1 MLYCFIH
8 VFIFCFNFCFKAP
21 DNNGKDDAD
30 QLNSDLED
38 FDLVESDGSECES
51 KPSFVMRIHS
61 ETSECPDNCFKEA
74 FHESV
79 TELPTDVHEFNEDH
93 LRLTTDDNQTAKFYL
108 QQGQKTIETKPKIWS
123 LAQTATSLNQAD
135 YSSCMHKGTSCSSSN
150 CVSNSDITNRK
161 QESPVATLRNW
172 VDGVFLDPLFR
183 HTDLNQT
190 FSNSTELWTEVIS
203 SQNNYHEHAGPITA
217 SQHAS

>member
-1 MLYCFIH
+1 MH
-8 VFIFCFNFCFKAP
+8 VFMFCLNICFKAP
-21 DNNGKDDAD
+21 DNHGKDYAD
-30 QLNSDLED
+30 QLHSDLED
-38 FDLVESDGSECES
+38 FDQAESECES
-51 KPSFVMRIHS
+51 NPSFVMRVHS
-61 ETSECPDNCFKEA
+61 ETSECPDNRFKEA

-79 TELPTDVHEFNEDH
+79 TELPTDVHEFNEDR
-93 LRLTTDDNQTAKFYL
+93 LRLTDEDNQTAKFYP

-150 CVSNSDITNRK
+150 CGSDSDMTKRK

-172 VDGVFLDPLFR
+172 VDGVFHDPLFR

-190 FSNSTELWTEVIS
+190 FSNSTEQWTEGFS
-203 SQNNYHEHAGPITA
+203 SQNNYHEHSGPTA
-217 SQHAS
+217 SQHTS